1 MRGSLPGA
9 GTLLLEIAGVSLLV
23 EGAPRKWREEPSLA
37 RFLVPHGER
46 STPAVRVTFADGSAS
61 TPGSSPLA
69 GASGRRD
76 VLGSDGSLWLR
87 RPGWSGHADADR
99 GVWRFWIERAPRADE
114 RLVGH
119 PWLLVVVWGDL
130 ARRAGAYLHGA
141 LCVLDGRY
149 VLLLGDS
156 GVGKS
161 TLSELILES
170 GGSCLTDE
178 HPVST
183 PGPGG
188 RPFVH
193 ATPWPGPRGAETS
206 LSGPLDAVFFLRHAP
221 TDDLRGLSRS
231 ETGRRLLGNARFY
244 RWDPS
249 TIPATVEAL
258 DRIAREVP
266 AFDLGFVPRPSAVGA
281 VRAAL
286 RTL

>member
-130 ARRAGAYLHGA
+130 ARR
-141 LCVLDGRY
+141 
-149 VLLLGDS
+149 
-156 GVGKS
+156 
-161 TLSELILES
+161 
-170 GGSCLTDE
+170 
-178 HPVST
+178 P
-183 PGPGG
+183 
-188 RPFVH
+188 
-193 ATPWPGPRGAETS
+193 
-206 LSGPLDAVFFLRHAP
+206 AP
-221 TDDLRGLSRS
+221 
-231 ETGRRLLGNARFY
+231 
-244 RWDPS
+244 
-249 TIPATVEAL
+249 
-258 DRIAREVP
+258 
-266 AFDLGFVPRPSAVGA
+266 
-281 VRAAL
+281 
-286 RTL
+286 